1 MCDLLITICRPN
13 IWRKAFSRLS
23 NYSGTTVLSRPALP
37 IRKLLSILLAI
48 LVGLLAAS
56 TARADGII
64 PDRNNQVIIQGQF
77 SDPAPKFLLIFSAKP
92 LRDSHG
98 RLLTSLIYADFAKF
112 KRSYEC
118 LVIKVYGKKKTAS
131 GRIDYFFGTSADAEK
146 PWNNG
151 SDFHWKDWAK
161 YSPDIWDNLCIIALP
176 ESKREPEIAA
186 NRINKVTIRRGGNL
200 LYDSRAT
207 QSYPNKKP
215 IKAAF
220 KPIDLNTHGGA
231 SPVLNLAEHMA
242 RFRNDY
248 YELNNNPILT
258 LAYANLAQTSKKK
271 YVTRRCINWCSK
283 FCSYLYRRNGIM
295 TPDPNRV
302 DVYWKNMREFFERNG
317 KVYTARE
324 VSSWSNQKKI
334 SLIKPGSFVSILV
347 GNSTHSIMFTTW
359 VMESDKPITKYVGI
373 SGNNKKMV
381 WAHRPLALPTNV
393 QLGKMTAE
401 KLREYDQKV
410 FFGVPAK

>member
-1 MCDLLITICRPN
+1 MCDPLSTICRLD

-23 NYSGTTVLSRPALP
+23 NSSGAAVFSLSALP
-37 IRKLLSILLAI
+37 IRKLLSLVCATLA
-48 LVGLLAAS
+48 GLLAAS
-56 TARADGII
+56 TALAGGII

-92 LRDSHG
+92 LRDSRG
-98 RLLTSLIYADFAKF
+98 RLLTSLIHADLAKL
-112 KRSYEC
+112 KRSREC

-131 GRIDYFFGTSADAEK
+131 GRIDYFFGTSTDADK

-161 YSPDIWDNLCIIALP
+161 YSPDIWDNLSIAAPP
-176 ESKREPEIAA
+176 EPKRKPEIAV

-207 QSYPNKKP
+207 KSYPNKKP

-220 KPIDLNTHGGA
+220 EPIDLTTRGGA
-231 SPVLNLAEHMA
+231 SPMLNLAERMA

-258 LAYANLAQTSKKK
+258 LAYANLAQTSKEK

-283 FCSYLYRRNGIM
+283 FCSYVYRRNGIM

-302 DVYWKNMREFFERNG
+302 DVHWKSMRKFFERNG

-324 VSSWSNQKKI
+324 VASWPDQKKI
-334 SLIKPGSFVSILV
+334 SMIKPGSFVSILI
-347 GNSTHSIMFTTW
+347 GNSTH
-359 VMESDKPITKYVGI
+359 
-373 SGNNKKMV
+373 
-381 WAHRPLALPTNV
+381 
-393 QLGKMTAE
+393 
-401 KLREYDQKV
+401 
-410 FFGVPAK
+410 